1 MVRSPF
7 TVEER
12 DRVRDHLLEK
22 ARSDRRIVAGAAV
35 GSDAQGSSDRWSD
48 LDLTFGLAD
57 DVPVQDVLDEWTQDL
72 ASGLGAIHLFDVSDR
87 STMYRVFLLPGNLQV
102 DLSFTP
108 GSVAEYGPRFH
119 LLFGTAVKREYASR
133 PSPREFFGV
142 GVHHAVRARYCIER
156 NRGWQAEYWI
166 SGVRDQALMLGCRRR
181 DLEPY
186 YGRGFDRLPADV
198 LEWSSTALVRSIDRN
213 ELLRALRA
221 AVELLIREA
230 AEVRDFAA
238 QLEPQL
244 RDLVSPDWS

>member
-1 MVRSPF
+1 MAPSLF

-12 DRVRDHLLEK
+12 ERVRDHLLEM

-57 DVPVQDVLDEWTQDL
+57 GVPVNDVLNEWTQDL
-72 ASGLGAIHLFDVSDR
+72 GSRFGAAHLFDVTDR
-87 STMYRVFLLPGNLQV
+87 STKYRVFLLPGNLQV

-108 GSVAEYGPRFH
+108 GSVAEYGPRFR
-119 LLFGTAVKREYASR
+119 LLFGTAVQRDYAPK
-133 PSPREFFGV
+133 PSPRELFGI

-156 NRGWQAEYWI
+156 DRGWQAEYWI
-166 SGVRDQALMLGCRRR
+166 SGVRDQALMLACRRR
-181 DLEPY
+181 ELEPY
-186 YGRGFDRLPADV
+186 HARGFDRLPADV
-198 LEWSSTALVRSIDRN
+198 LERSATALVRSVDQN
-213 ELLRALRA
+213 ELLRALRG

-230 AEVRDFAA
+230 EEVRDFAA

-244 RDLVSPDWS
+244 RDLVSPEWT

>member
-1 MVRSPF
+1 MIRSPF

-12 DRVRDHLLEK
+12 NRVRDRLLEK

-57 DVPVQDVLDEWTQDL
+57 GVPVKDVLDDWTRDL
-72 ASGLGAIHLFDVSDR
+72 ASGFGATQLFDVSDR
-87 STMYRVFLLPGNLQV
+87 STLYRVFLLPGNLQV

-108 GSVAEYGPRFH
+108 GFVAEYGPRFH
-119 LLFGTAVKREYASR
+119 LLFGTAVKRDIAPQ
-133 PSPREFFGV
+133 PSPREFFGI
-142 GVHHAVRARYCIER
+142 GVHHAIRARYCIER

-166 SGVRDQALMLGCRRR
+166 SGVRDQALMLACRRR
-181 DLEPY
+181 QLEPY
-186 YGRGFDRLPADV
+186 HGRGFDRLPTDV
-198 LEWSSTALVRSIDRN
+198 LDRSSTALVRSIDRN

-221 AVELLIREA
+221 AVEMLIQEA
-230 AEVRDFAA
+230 DEVRDFAT

-244 RDLVSPDWS
+244 RDLVSWEGE